1 MSTEFILIVVIGLAL
16 IYLSTLRNR
25 NKPADRQGR
34 ELKSPEEILP
44 EVQQRLESGE
54 NKIKLIKHVRTET
67 GLGLEDAKN
76 LVEGNYKMKSPIA
89 DSDLKEKVQEML
101 QSGTGEIKTIKYV
114 REQTGL
120 GLKEAKDFVDNV
132 KKNEEM

>member
-34 ELKSPEEILP
+34 ELKSPEAILP

-54 NKIKLIKHVRTET
+54 NKIKLIKHVRIET

-76 LVEGNYKMKSPIA
+76 LVEG
-89 DSDLKEKVQEML
+89 
-101 QSGTGEIKTIKYV
+101 TIK
-114 REQTGL
+114 
-120 GLKEAKDFVDNV
+120 
-132 KKNEEM
+132 